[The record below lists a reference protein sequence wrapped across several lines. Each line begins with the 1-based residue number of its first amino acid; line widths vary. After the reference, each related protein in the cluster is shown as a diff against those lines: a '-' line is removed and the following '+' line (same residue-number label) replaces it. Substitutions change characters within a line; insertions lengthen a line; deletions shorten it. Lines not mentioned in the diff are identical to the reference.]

1 MEGRWN
7 MLRVIKYL
15 SLIIFCHFV
24 LISGVCYGDEEELF
38 SLMVQPDAL
47 ITLDLSG
54 SMNATPYG
62 DYLYSNS
69 KDGSE
74 NCNGD
79 KAYGTSQGS
88 YNIRCESENYV
99 CSASSDCSQPYYKA
113 NLSSGNF
120 SSCPGGKYDCRK
132 ANIARKAIFA
142 LLDDDGN
149 GSLQQKDQESLGIRV
164 AYMRFK
170 YCNSVEDPISSADY
184 NSGCNK
190 LLYGFK
196 DLSTNNYYKNLYD
209 TISSDIDAG
218 FANKTP
224 LRAQLLEAKAYLND
238 TKTGTSKLI
247 PPDNKP
253 IAADPLKDCRK
264 KFVIFIT
271 DGWDTLACGGRYD
284 QDDSVSGS
292 YSYMRRRAVIKAAK
306 EVADAGYKV
315 FVIGFGADMPQEDQY
330 TLEWAAY
337 LAGTDNPLVANSGN
351 TGAISILT
359 NPCATDSSCTSDPL
373 NCKTASLDPGY
384 APLSGYAYLAANATK
399 LNESLRKAMSYVR
412 EARYS
417 FTVSSVSGARI
428 TSQNYLYE
436 ASFVPLETDPFWQGH
451 LKKYQIDDSGK
462 VIKPAVLDAGDV
474 LRGTTARNMY
484 TYLGGTTPTPFTT
497 GNITPTLLG
506 LSSSDTAGRDK
517 VVGYF
522 RGESATYTQE
532 NWRLGDIFHSNPVTI
547 DPPSIYFNDTRSWN
561 GFDSFRLANKNR
573 EWLMVLGAN
582 DGQIHAFSTGNL
594 AEKWSFIPPN
604 LLPKLK
610 LISHATEPAPS
621 TTYHQFYV
629 DGPVTVADVWLGSG
643 DGYSKAANEW
653 KTLMV
658 VGLGKG
664 VRESNSN
671 SDPTYLWSS
680 SPNCDSD
687 FKRKF
692 NPPHQYYC
700 GYYAFDVT
708 NTSSTA
714 PVYKWRINLAN
725 NSQGFYL
732 DEPWSKMAI
741 GRVRIDGNEKWV
753 GFIGGG
759 FTGDN
764 NKKNRDYDD
773 DDFETKGKRGGK
785 GFFVVDLTNGNIL
798 WSFTR
803 DNNSN
808 MDYPIP
814 ASPLVLDWD
823 NDGFI
828 DTAYIADLGGNIWR
842 FRFCSLA
849 DGGSCNTSSWKG
861 SRLFDSTG
869 VERAVFSTPS
879 VAMDASS
886 QLWVF
891 WGTGNKLSPLDTG
904 GQDRFF
910 AVKEKDFTSTFKYTD
925 LQQLTTQAY
934 DPKTMGTK
942 PGWFIAFPWSG
953 EKMLFD
959 SSVFGGMVLFTTYTP
974 TTGTS
979 SCANTGT
986 GRLYALAMMP
996 ITIDGVTYNAG
1007 AGLMSKPADTA
1018 SKDGGN
1024 KSITLGAGIPT
1035 TPLISQKPKDA
1046 LGVTG
1051 VTDVYVGTSG
1061 GGDSSAAVNNAFADL
1076 FTMPERGKPCPAG
1089 TPPALCRLA
1098 QTPPQAQIIHWRDR
1112 RLLQ

>member
-1 MEGRWN
+1 
-7 MLRVIKYL
+7 MLRVIKCL
-15 SLIIFCHFV
+15 SLIIFCQFF

-54 SMNATPYG
+54 SMNYTPYG
-62 DYLYSNS
+62 DYSYSNS

-79 KAYGTSQGS
+79 KAYGTPQGS
-88 YNIRCESENYV
+88 YNIRCETENYV

-113 NLSSGNF
+113 NMVSGKF
-120 SSCPGGKYDCRK
+120 SSCPNSSKYDCRK
-132 ANIARKAIFA
+132 ANIARKAILA

-149 GSLQQKDQESLGIRV
+149 GSLQTKDQESLGIRV

-170 YCNSVEDPISSADY
+170 YCAVEDPIDSPNY
-184 NSGCNK
+184 NSGCNM

-209 TISSDIDAG
+209 TISNDIDAG
-218 FANKTP
+218 FANYTP
-224 LRAQLLEAKAYLND
+224 LRSQLLEAKAYLND
-238 TKTGTSKLI
+238 HKNGNPSAS
-247 PPDNKP
+247 PPM
-253 IAADPLKDCRK
+253 IADPLKDCRK

-271 DGWDTLACGGRYD
+271 DGWDTLACGG
-284 QDDSVSGS
+284 QSGKPEDETLAWS
-292 YSYMRRRAVIKAAK
+292 YKKRRATINAVKK
-306 EVADAGYKV
+306 VADAGYKV
-315 FVIGFGADMPQEDQY
+315 FVIGFGADMPQKDRN

-337 LAGTDNPLVANSGN
+337 FGGTDNPLVANSGD
-351 TGAISILT
+351 TSAISIVDD
-359 NPCATDSSCTSDPL
+359 PCQSHDSCSPNQWDCIDAP
-373 NCKTASLDPGY
+373 NDPGQK
-384 APLSGYAYLAANATK
+384 ALTGYAYLAANATT
-399 LNESLRKAMSYVR
+399 LNEALRKAMSYVR

-462 VIKPAVLDAGDV
+462 VVKPAVLDAGDV

-653 KTLMV
+653 KTLMI

-664 VRESNSN
+664 VRESNAN
-671 SDPTYLWSS
+671 NDPTYLWSS

-687 FKRKF
+687 FKRKH

-714 PVYKWRINLAN
+714 PVYMWRINLASS
-725 NSQGFYL
+725 SQGMYL

-741 GRVRIDGNEKWV
+741 GRVKIGGNEKWV

-764 NKKNRDYDD
+764 NKKNRNYDD
-773 DDFETKGKRGGK
+773 DDFETQAKRGGK

-828 DTAYIADLGGNIWR
+828 DTAYIADLGGNVWR

-891 WGTGNKLSPLDTG
+891 WGTGNKLSPLGTG

-910 AVKEKDFTSTFKYTD
+910 AVKEKDFTSTFKVTD
-925 LQQLTTQAY
+925 LQKLTTQAY
-934 DPKTMGTK
+934 GGTMA
-942 PGWFIAFPWSG
+942 GWYFEFPWSG

-974 TTGTS
+974 TTGTDP
-979 SCANTGT
+979 CANSGI

-1007 AGLMSKPADTA
+1007 AGLMSKPADKS

-1035 TPLISQKPKDA
+1035 SPLISQKPKDA
-1046 LGVTG
+1046 LGVTQT
-1051 VTDVYVGTSG
+1051 TDVYITTSG
-1061 GGDSSAAVNNAFADL
+1061 GGDSSAVVTSLGDI
-1076 FTMPERGKPCPAG
+1076 FTPPERGKPCPAG

>member
-1 MEGRWN
+1 MQK
-7 MLRVIKYL
+7 MIKTL
-15 SLIIFCHFV
+15 SVFILCQFF
-24 LISGVCYGDEEELF
+24 LISGVCYGGEEDLF
-38 SLMVQPDAL
+38 SLMVDPDAL
-47 ITLDLSG
+47 IAFDLSG
-54 SMNATPYG
+54 SMGSNPGG
-62 DYLYSNS
+62 DYNYQVSS
-69 KDGSE
+69 IGSE
-74 NCNGD
+74 QDCTDAATYPTYHSSHPYRCVTAGHIWGDSQCNGPF
-79 KAYGTSQGS
+79 YT
-88 YNIRCESENYV
+88 
-99 CSASSDCSQPYYKA
+99 
-113 NLSSGNF
+113 SSGSGHSTNC
-120 SSCPGGKYDCRK
+120 SK
-132 ANIARKAIFA
+132 AEIAKRAIFA

-149 GSLQQKDQESLGIRV
+149 GNLQKKDQESLGIRV

-170 YCNSVEDPISSADY
+170 ECSIEEAIDY
-184 NSGCNK
+184 SSGCNI
-190 LLYGFK
+190 LRHGFQS
-196 DLSTNNYYKNLYD
+196 LSTNNYYKDLYD
-209 TISSDIDAG
+209 KVVADTAEP
-218 FANKTP
+218 KWWTP
-224 LRAQLLEAKAYLND
+224 LALQLYEAKQYLNYHKS
-238 TKTGTSKLI
+238 T
-247 PPDNKP
+247 
-253 IAADPLKDCRK
+253 DPLKDCRK

-271 DGWDTLACGGRYD
+271 DGWDTLACGGDYNKPENET
-284 QDDSVSGS
+284 GS
-292 YSYMRRRAVIKAAK
+292 YGYKRRRATIKAAK

-315 FVIGFGADMPQEDQY
+315 FVIGFGADMPQTEKN

-337 LAGTDNPLVANSGN
+337 FAGTDNPLVANSGDV
-351 TGAISILT
+351 TAISIAAD
-359 NPCATDSSCTSDPL
+359 PCKKESCSPDQLSCTNAP
-373 NCKTASLDPGY
+373 NDPGY
-384 APLSGYAYLAANATK
+384 KALTGYAYLAANAPK
-399 LNESLRKAMSYVR
+399 LNEALRKAMSYVR

-561 GFDSFRLANKNR
+561 AFDSFRQTNKSR
-573 EWLMVLGAN
+573 EWLVVLGAN

-594 AEKWSFIPPN
+594 VEKWSFIPPN

-664 VRESNSN
+664 VRESNAN
-671 SDPTYLWSS
+671 NDPTYLWSS

-764 NKKNRDYDD
+764 NKKNRNYDD
-773 DDFETKGKRGGK
+773 DDFETQAKRGGK

-979 SCANTGT
+979 SCTNTGT

-1024 KSITLGAGIPT
+1024 KSITVGSGIPT

>member
-1 MEGRWN
+1 M
-7 MLRVIKYL
+7 
-15 SLIIFCHFV
+15 IFCHFV

-38 SLMVQPDAL
+38 KLMVDPDAL

-62 DYLYSNS
+62 DYLYSSS
-69 KDGSE
+69 KDSGD
-74 NCNGD
+74 NCSGD
-79 KAYGTSQGS
+79 KAYGTSQGA
-88 YNIRCESENYV
+88 YNIRCESDNYV

-113 NLSSGNF
+113 NLVDKKF

-149 GSLQQKDQESLGIRV
+149 GHLHKKDQESLGIRV

-170 YCNSVEDPISSADY
+170 YCNSVEDPIDSPNY
-184 NSGCNK
+184 NSGCNIK
-190 LLYGFK
+190 LYDFK
-196 DLSTNNYYKNLYD
+196 DTKTDNYYKDFYD
-209 TISSDIDAG
+209 KISSDIDAG
-218 FANKTP
+218 FANYTP

-238 TKTGTSKLI
+238 HKKTDS
-247 PPDNKP
+247 
-253 IAADPLKDCRK
+253 LKDCRK

-271 DGWDTLACGGRYD
+271 DGWDTLACGGDYNKEEWE
-284 QDDSVSGS
+284 SGS
-292 YSYMRRRAVIKAAK
+292 YGYKRRRATIKAAK

-315 FVIGFGADMPQEDQY
+315 FVIGFGADMPQTEQY

-337 LAGTDNPLVANSGN
+337 FAGTDNPLVNNSGDVN
-351 TGAISILT
+351 SISIAAD
-359 NPCATDSSCTSDPL
+359 PCKSESCTPSQEGCTNAP
-373 NCKTASLDPGY
+373 NDPGY
-384 APLSGYAYLAANATK
+384 KALSGYAYLATNATK
-399 LNESLRKAMSYVR
+399 LNEALRKAMDYVK

-417 FTVSSVSGARI
+417 FTVSSVSAARI

-436 ASFVPLETDPFWQGH
+436 ASFIPLESDPFWQGH
-451 LKKYQIDDSGK
+451 LKKYKIDDSGK
-462 VIKPAVLDAGDV
+462 VLKPAVLDAGDV
-474 LRGTTARNMY
+474 LRARTAARNMY
-484 TYLGGTTPTPFTT
+484 TYLGGTIRPFTT
-497 GNITPTLLG
+497 DYITPTLLG

-522 RGESATYTQE
+522 RGESTTYTQE

-561 GFDSFRLANKNR
+561 AFDSFRQANKNR

-582 DGQIHAFSTGNL
+582 DGQIHAFSTGDL

-604 LLPKLK
+604 LLPKLQ

-621 TTYHQFYV
+621 TMNHQFYV

-643 DGYSKAANEW
+643 DGYSKTADSW
-653 KTLMV
+653 KTLMI

-664 VRESNSN
+664 VRESNSDN
-671 SDPTYLWSS
+671 DPDYLWSS
-680 SPNCDSD
+680 SPSCDSD
-687 FKRKF
+687 FRRKHYF
-692 NPPHQYYC
+692 SRPYYC
-700 GYYAFDVT
+700 GYWAFDMT
-708 NTSSTA
+708 NTSATTPA
-714 PVYKWRINLAN
+714 LKWRLNATSYSSDDPKYI
-725 NSQGFYL
+725 

-741 GRVRIDGNEKWV
+741 GRVKIGGNEKWV

-759 FTGDN
+759 YNVRTDYTESKKGD
-764 NKKNRDYDD
+764 DYDD
-773 DDFETKGKRGGK
+773 IETKGKRGK
-785 GFFVVDLTNGNIL
+785 GFFVVDLSNGNIL
-798 WSFTR
+798 WSYTR
-803 DNNSN
+803 KNNSA
-808 MDYPIP
+808 MDYCVP

-828 DTAYIADLGGNIWR
+828 DTAYISDLGGSIWR

-849 DGGSCNTSSWKG
+849 DGASCNTSSWKG
-861 SRLFDSTG
+861 SELFDSTG
-869 VERAVFSTPS
+869 VVRAVFTTPS
-879 VAMDASS
+879 VAMDSGS

-891 WGTGNKLSPLDTG
+891 WGTGNKLLPLDTG

-910 AVKEKDFTSTFKYTD
+910 AVKDKDFTSTFKVTD
-925 LQQLTTQAY
+925 LQKLTTQAY
-934 DPKTMGTK
+934 GGTLA
-942 PGWFIAFPWSG
+942 GWYYEFPWSG

-959 SSVFGGMVLFTTYTP
+959 SAVFGGMALFTTYTP
-974 TTGTS
+974 SAATS
-979 SCANTGT
+979 SCTDSGT
-986 GRLYALAMMP
+986 GRMYALAMMP

-1007 AGLMSKPADTA
+1007 AGLMSKPADTK

-1024 KSITLGAGIPT
+1024 KSITLGAGVPT
-1035 TPLISQKPKDA
+1035 TPLVSQKPKEKP
-1046 LGVTG
+1046 G
-1051 VTDVYVGTSG
+1051 VTDVFVTVSG
-1061 GGDSSAAVNNAFADL
+1061 GGGTTASVASLGDL
-1076 FTMPERGKPCPAG
+1076 FTMPEPGKPCPPG